1 MDEKTK
7 KLIEKSIA
15 GGMTREQIQEQA
27 MNGAPEEELA
37 YAAELLEKREAEE
50 GESNEINETP
60 NEQPQQ
66 QPAQQASPEDNEAL
80 ERFIAGAATMASG
93 KGHDKMIAM
102 ANSAKGNPAEGFGR
116 ALLFILQGV
125 KQALEGKGVQ
135 IPPNLWL
142 AENGIIAQTAKIV
155 SALLHKAGVQI
166 TVDDVQQG
174 MALAAETLSN
184 GGEQPQ
190 QGGAPQE
197 QPQAMPQ
204 QEAPQ
209 QGLLGAM

>member
-1 MDEKTK
+1 MDDKTK

-15 GGMTREQIQEQA
+15 DGMTREQIQEQA

-50 GESNEINETP
+50 GESNETP
-60 NEQPQQ
+60 QEQPQQ
-66 QPAQQASPEDNEAL
+66 PVQQASPEDNEVL

-93 KGHDKMIAM
+93 KGHDNMIAM

-125 KQALEGKGVQ
+125 KQALEGKSVQ

-155 SALLHKAGVQI
+155 AVLLHKAGVQI
-166 TVDDVQQG
+166 TANDVQQG
-174 MALAAETLSN
+174 MALAAETLSM
-184 GGEQPQ
+184 GGKGQQEQEAPIQ
-190 QGGAPQE
+190 PAPQE
-197 QPQAMPQ
+197 QPQQGILQRQAS
-204 QEAPQ
+204 PQ
-209 QGLLGAM
+209 QGL